1 MNRTGR
7 TRRSLPYAVGLL
19 LIILTAAA
27 LRIFCAG
34 SYRISTASMGEA
46 LQKGDFVLANKV
58 RSPDNPGRNRIVLF
72 RPPAGDAGSTALLLS
87 RCAGMP
93 GDTVHI
99 TSDGFRVG
107 ERHFPDAP
115 APVRAFRIRKD
126 IRATLLEVMK
136 QLDIPCR
143 NVAEDMQNLTIRL
156 TSEEERMIRENLPSI
171 VKMEPLA
178 DSFASYAFVV
188 PFNGYVCRPDS
199 ISLKL
204 YRDAIRRET
213 DGRAT
218 VRDGELWIDG
228 RKATTF
234 RFRQN
239 YYWMLSDGP
248 EEAVDSRHLG
258 LIPEGRVVGNV
269 WFCWFSHDRKRIF
282 KRIR

>member
-1 MNRTGR
+1 M
-7 TRRSLPYAVGLL
+7 L
-19 LIILTAAA
+19 LIILTATA

-34 SYRISTASMGEA
+34 SYRISSASTGEA
-46 LQKGDFVLANKV
+46 LQEGDFVLANKV
-58 RSPDNPGRNRIVLF
+58 RSPDNPGRNRMVLF
-72 RPPAGDAGSTALLLS
+72 RPPSGDAGSTLLLS

-107 ERHFPDAP
+107 NRHFPDAP
-115 APVRAFRIRKD
+115 APIRAFRIRKD
-126 IRATLLEVMK
+126 IGTALLDVLK

-143 NVAEDMQNLTIRL
+143 NVAEDTQSLTIRL
-156 TSEEERMIRENLPSI
+156 TSEEERMIRENLPSV
-171 VKMEPLA
+171 VKMEPA
-178 DSFASYAFVV
+178 DPFASYAFVV
-188 PFNGYVCRPDS
+188 PFKGYVCRPDS

-213 DGRAT
+213 DGRAS

-228 RKATTF
+228 CKATAYH
-234 RFRQN
+234 FRQN

-258 LIPEGRVVGNV
+258 LIPESRMVGNV
-269 WFCWFSHDRKRIF
+269 WFCWFSRDRKRIF